1 MDKTTIKE
9 IYLARTE
16 DEDLWKDSSSGGVFW
31 FLVKYIIE
39 IQNGVC
45 YGAIYTD
52 NFKVKHARAEILEE
66 AKKFRGSK
74 YVQSQMGDIL
84 NDVLEDLK
92 NNRVVLF
99 SGTPCQVKAVKNIVP
114 EKFKKNLILIDIL
127 CHGAPSP
134 KFFRDYIKFQ
144 ENEYSSH
151 VKEIKFRG
159 KKLKDSVQDMYI
171 KFTSGKE
178 YKSFGTQDLYY
189 KFFFNEFISRPSCEK
204 CPFASLNRISDITI
218 ADYWGKAENIPK
230 EFNGKIGLSAVYIN
244 SQKGIEI
251 WKIIKRNLIVAE
263 SDLETCSQPTLYRPI
278 KSSQN
283 KKEFWN
289 MYNRK
294 EFKEVAEYYFGNY
307 KKIYLLRKI
316 KNILNEMGILKIIH
330 KIKNK

>member
-1 MDKTTIKE
+1 M
-9 IYLARTE
+9 
-16 DEDLWKDSSSGGVFW
+16 
-31 FLVKYIIE
+31 
-39 IQNGVC
+39 
-45 YGAIYTD
+45 
-52 NFKVKHARAEILEE
+52 
-66 AKKFRGSK
+66 
-74 YVQSQMGDIL
+74 
-84 NDVLEDLK
+84 
-92 NNRVVLF
+92 
-99 SGTPCQVKAVKNIVP
+99 
-114 EKFKKNLILIDIL
+114 
-127 CHGAPSP
+127 
-134 KFFRDYIKFQ
+134 
-144 ENEYSSH
+144 
-151 VKEIKFRG
+151 
-159 KKLKDSVQDMYI
+159 
-171 KFTSGKE
+171 
-178 YKSFGTQDLYY
+178 
-189 KFFFNEFISRPSCEK
+189 
-204 CPFASLNRISDITI
+204 NRISDITI

-251 WKIIKRNLIVAE
+251 SKIIKRNLIVAE